1 MLRSL
6 LPARDT
12 NISIFI
18 LALHSLLHHCY
29 GEKRYLLLLL
39 RLVYVIM
46 VKICIFIPSL
56 CLIRHGHSPIS
67 ILFTTPWS
75 WQKQFWFQHHSH
87 YVLIAT
93 KITITFV
100 LALRSLNFS
109 IYKKKKSSEEL
120 SIRYL
125 QNWGTGGSSK
135 MRTAEHISFHVFR
148 CMFVLWRLLLFVET

>member
-100 LALRSLNFS
+100 LALRSLNCS
-109 IYKKKKSSEEL
+109 IYKKKNPVKSYPL
-120 SIRYL
+120 GTYR
-125 QNWGTGGSSK
+125 TGGRGAHPKCVQLNTSLFMFFAACLSYG
-135 MRTAEHISFHVFR
+135 VFYY
-148 CMFVLWRLLLFVET
+148 L

>member
-1 MLRSL
+1 MVKK
-6 LPARDT
+6 DT
-12 NISIFI
+12 SCC
-18 LALHSLLHHCY
+18 CY
-29 GEKRYLLLLL
+29 VEFT
-39 RLVYVIM
+39 VIV

-56 CLIRHGHSPIS
+56 CLIHHGDSPIS

-100 LALRSLNFS
+100 SALRSLNCS
-109 IYKKKKSSEEL
+109 ISKKKEKKKKKTSEEL

-125 QNWGTGGSSK
+125 RNWGTGGSSN
-135 MRTAEHISFHVFR
+135 MRTAENISFHVFR
-148 CMFVLWRLLLFVET
+148 CMFFLWCLSLFVET